1 MNKDIKKV
9 LYSEEEIIERSKQL
23 GAQITK
29 DYGETGRSPLLVA
42 LLRGSVPFLAELMKH
57 IELDV
62 QYDFMDVTSYAG
74 TETT

>member
-29 DYGETGRSPLLVA
+29 D
-42 LLRGSVPFLAELMKH
+42 
-57 IELDV
+57 
-62 QYDFMDVTSYAG
+62 
-74 TETT
+74 